1 MLAQVAHEKTW
12 DVLERCA
19 GERCGVPGV
28 QGGHWPWRVTVLRS
42 DGHRASG
49 SQGSVRSGPSTAE
62 EQEGSLTCP

>member
-19 GERCGVPGV
+19 GEWCRVLGV

-42 DGHRASG
+42 DGHRAAACQVSMG
-49 SQGSVRSGPSTAE
+49 SGPSTAE
-62 EQEGSLTCP
+62 EQEGSRTCP